1 MHRALFGVFAIFV
14 GCGPSSKPLGATPT
28 SIAPVIGPGGDATSA
43 TDLGE
48 TKCGARN
55 VNDALPSSCVPLHG
69 TAMSSGADLPPVTE
83 AFDGDVCTIWN
94 AGGPAPRGAA
104 EDFGQKRVV
113 ASLVLVPSM
122 EKNGRMRNVI
132 EASDDGITYHTMYI
146 VDQDMLSG
154 HAYEVK
160 IPTPFAARA
169 VRVSTTDA
177 PGFVAWKDVVAL
189 ECKM

>member
-1 MHRALFGVFAIFV
+1 M
-14 GCGPSSKPLGATPT
+14 SSGGATPDT
-28 SIAPVIGPGGDATSA
+28 
-43 TDLGE
+43 
-48 TKCGARN
+48 
-55 VNDALPSSCVPLHG
+55 
-69 TAMSSGADLPPVTE
+69 TE

-94 AGGPAPRGAA
+94 AGGPAPRFAA

-113 ASLVLVPSM
+113 SSIVIVPSM

-146 VDQDMLSG
+146 VDQEMQSG

-169 VRVSTTDA
+169 LRVSTTESA
-177 PGFVAWKDVVAL
+177 SFVAWKEIVAL
-189 ECKM
+189 ECKL